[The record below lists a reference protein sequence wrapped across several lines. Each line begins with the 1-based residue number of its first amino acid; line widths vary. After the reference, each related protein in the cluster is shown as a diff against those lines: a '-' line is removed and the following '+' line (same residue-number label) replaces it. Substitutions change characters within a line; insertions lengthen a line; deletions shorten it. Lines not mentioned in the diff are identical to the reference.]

1 MTTPLLMLSAL
12 DLGLSLADM
21 DEMTIGMIEDMAAE
35 RSNDDY
41 NWPYLATQEDFDN
54 F

>member
-12 DLGLSLADM
+12 DMGLTLTDM
-21 DEMTIGMIEDMAAE
+21 GNLTIGMIEDMAAE

-41 NWPYLATQEDFDN
+41 DWPYLATQEDFDN

>member
-21 DEMTIGMIEDMAAE
+21 DSLTIGMLEDMAAE
-35 RSNDDY
+35 RSNDSYD
-41 NWPYLATQEDFDN
+41 WPYLATQEDFDT